1 MFRSTVLKDLK
12 GQSFPAYVID
22 NDVIGIVEGGNVLN
36 VYMPAATKHKL
47 KEKHLDKLIG
57 KAKRKW
63 GIGSI
68 NVRENTHFQFDVATN
83 RIL

>member
-22 NDVIGIVEGGNVLN
+22 NDVIGIVEGGSVLN
-36 VYMPAATKHKL
+36 LYTPAADKHKL
-47 KEKHLDKLIG
+47 KEKHINKLIS

-63 GIGSI
+63 GIGAI
-68 NVRENTHFQFDVATN
+68 NVQEDTYFQFDVATN